1 MTRPTTGDAATD
13 EPGGNARASPVSMV
27 SDVSEGV

>member
-1 MTRPTTGDAATD
+1 MTRPTTGDAAAD
-13 EPGGNARASPVSMV
+13 EPIMGARASPVSMV